1 MQNPAVSIWVGK
13 RKSCHLT
20 LSFHKSKPYQKGQF
34 LNWQLKWGSAER
46 TFEVLSTFGHL
57 VIWGT
62 NSIGQFKKNFFQEE
76 FVFQKEDCFFHKE
89 DCFFQKEDFF
99 FAKNLPRSMDTWKC
113 RFIKVNFCK
122 MTVWA
127 IFKESEQVCT
137 WRYVDCRTHRILSLP
152 TKKYSN
158 FFFSQNVGQIC
169 IVRWP
174 VMQLF

>member
-46 TFEVLSTFGHL
+46 TFEVFVYIWPICCYSLSLVQLYH

-76 FVFQKEDCFFHKE
+76 FFFQKEECL
-89 DCFFQKEDFF
+89 FQKEDFF
-99 FAKNLPRSMDTWKC
+99 AKNLLRSMDTWKC
-113 RFIKVNFCK
+113 PFIKFNFCN

-137 WRYVDCRTHRILSLP
+137 WRYADCRTHQILSLP
-152 TKKYSN
+152 TKKIIIL
-158 FFFSQNVGQIC
+158 FSAK
-169 IVRWP
+169 
-174 VMQLF
+174 M

>member
-46 TFEVLSTFGHL
+46 TFEVFVYIWPICCYSLSLVQLYH

-76 FVFQKEDCFFHKE
+76 FVFQKEDCFF
-89 DCFFQKEDFF
+89 QKEDFF
-99 FAKNLPRSMDTWKC
+99 LRKIYRGLWILESVVSSRSISVRWQCELFLKSRNKFALEGMQIVEHTKFFPYLQKKN
-113 RFIKVNFCK
+113 I
-122 MTVWA
+122 
-127 IFKESEQVCT
+127 I
-137 WRYVDCRTHRILSLP
+137 
-152 TKKYSN
+152 
-158 FFFSQNVGQIC
+158 FFSAK
-169 IVRWP
+169 
-174 VMQLF
+174 M